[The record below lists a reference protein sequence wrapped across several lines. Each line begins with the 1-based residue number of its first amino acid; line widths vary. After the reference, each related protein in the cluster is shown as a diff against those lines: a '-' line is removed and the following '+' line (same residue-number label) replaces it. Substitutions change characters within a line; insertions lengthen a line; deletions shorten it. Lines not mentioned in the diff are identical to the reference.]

1 MPAAVLLYLLL
12 LAHHHHTPHLNLNV
26 CCACGVFQTR
36 SALFE
41 HRKSRDREFARRRT
55 DYHLWGGDYT
65 YPLNPAEARAT
76 RKNLR
81 RSKAGDR
88 ELETSFVG
96 AGRCFLRMAIR
107 AAFPGKRFPQAW
119 KRFLVWLLTCGTER
133 CLYVRGQ
140 GAGGWTA

>member
-1 MPAAVLLYLLL
+1 M
-12 LAHHHHTPHLNLNV
+12 
-26 CCACGVFQTR
+26 FQTR

-88 ELETSFVG
+88 ELERVLFG
-96 AGRCFLRMAIR
+96 AGRSFLRKDVRMSLSCVSGQKISAGLEEV
-107 AAFPGKRFPQAW
+107 FGLVTYMRF
-119 KRFLVWLLTCGTER
+119 
-133 CLYVRGQ
+133 
-140 GAGGWTA
+140 

>member
-1 MPAAVLLYLLL
+1 MV
-12 LAHHHHTPHLNLNV
+12 
-26 CCACGVFQTR
+26 VFQTR

-65 YPLNPAEARAT
+65 YPLDPAEARAT

-88 ELETSFVG
+88 TRKRFWGG
-96 AGRCFLRMAIR
+96 AKTVFLRKDIR
-107 AAFPGKRFPQAW
+107 AAFPGKRFHQPG
-119 KRFLVWLLTCGTER
+119 KRFLS
-133 CLYVRGQ
+133 
-140 GAGGWTA
+140 

>member
-1 MPAAVLLYLLL
+1 MPATVLLCLLL
-12 LAHHHHTPHLNLNV
+12 LAHHRHSSPESERLLPV
-26 CCACGVFQTR
+26 LVVFQTR

-88 ELETSFVG
+88 ELERVLFG
-96 AGRCFLRMAIR
+96 AGRSFLRKDVRMSLSCISSAKDFR
-107 AAFPGKRFPQAW
+107 S
-119 KRFLVWLLTCGTER
+119 LER
-133 CLYVRGQ
+133 GFWSRCAVLSGAGAGQ